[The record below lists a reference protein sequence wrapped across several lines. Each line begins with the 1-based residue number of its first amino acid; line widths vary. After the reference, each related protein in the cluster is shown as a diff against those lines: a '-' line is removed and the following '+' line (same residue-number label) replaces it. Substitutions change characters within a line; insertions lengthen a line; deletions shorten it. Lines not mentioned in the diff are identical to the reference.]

1 MKKTDDFKKQQIP
14 ETLKELGTDSKKGL
28 SATEVQ
34 KRLQQYGPNAIEEK
48 EEPLW
53 HRIFRRFWGPIPWMI
68 EAAAILSAV
77 VKKWEDFIIIMIMLL
92 VNAFLDF
99 YQEGRAL
106 SALKTLKQKLAQQAI
121 VLREG
126 EFKTIPAKE
135 LVPGDIIKL
144 RIGDIIPADV
154 QLLQGDYIQVD
165 QSALTGE
172 SLPVSKKAGEVSYSN
187 TIVKQGEMLAV
198 VVNTGMHTN
207 FSQVASLV
215 VQAQQ
220 EETSHFQKMV
230 IQVGDYLIM
239 LTVALVIVIVMV
251 GIFRGEDV
259 LELIRYALVL
269 TVAAIPVAM
278 PAVLSV
284 VMAVGAM
291 ALARKQAIVSRLV
304 AIEELAGVDV
314 LCSDKT
320 GTLTQNKLQVTQ
332 PTVFDGH
339 DEKELLLM
347 GMLASK
353 LENQDPIDLAIN
365 KYMKDKYPDLDSENY
380 QQIHFTP
387 FDPVRKRTEAE
398 IKRDDETF
406 VTIKGAPQVVIGLAK
421 LPDEKVQELDK
432 IVEDFASKGYRTI
445 AVAKKSGDQVDL
457 IGLIPML
464 DPPRPD
470 SKEVIDDLRQHN
482 VRVKMITG
490 DNIAI
495 AREIGRIL
503 GFTGQ
508 AMRSKDLRSS
518 KDRGIVLLTSILSG
532 AIYKKLYPDA
542 DKDAAQKFA
551 QEVVQE
557 VEDNFDTQNLSKGL
571 VSAHESEIIEQI
583 EKTQIF
589 AEVAPEDKFLIV
601 KALQKANHIVA
612 MTGDGVNDAPA
623 LKKADCGIAVANAT
637 DAARSAADIIL
648 TTPGLSVI
656 NDAIKLSR
664 TIFERMKSY
673 ATFRVAETLRIIFFM
688 TLSIVVFHFYPI
700 TALMIII
707 LALLNDIPIMT
718 IAYDNT
724 KVDKKPV
731 RWDMRE
737 MLTISTMLGVAG
749 VISSFLLF
757 FIFMQL
763 KLSTALIQSLFFA
776 KLVIAGHGTI
786 YNTRIDDWFWK
797 KPYPSWTLFGA
808 TFSTRILGTLF
819 AVYGWFMVPIGWKL
833 ALLMWAYA
841 LVWFVFNDVVKMAT
855 YRWLRSRRGKAYLAN
870 KTTRGAFRQLV

>member
-398 IKRDDETF
+398 IKREDETF